1 MYKMREGHA
10 MLDKQYTLLLVL
22 SVLQM
27 HTTENMHKIVEQDHI
42 DV

>member
-1 MYKMREGHA
+1 
-10 MLDKQYTLLLVL
+10 MLHKQYTLLLVL

-27 HTTENMHKIVEQDHI
+27 HTTEITHEILGQDHI